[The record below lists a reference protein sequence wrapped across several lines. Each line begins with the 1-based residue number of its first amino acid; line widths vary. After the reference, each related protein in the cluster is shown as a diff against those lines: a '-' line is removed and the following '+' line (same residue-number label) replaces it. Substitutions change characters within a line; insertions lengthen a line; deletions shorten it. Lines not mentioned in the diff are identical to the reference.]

1 MPNVKPGA
9 IALTGNGKVA
19 ISGTP
24 ATATWPMFSG
34 TTIVLGATTEG
45 AIGATA
51 ATLSGLV
58 NKNVNYAS
66 ARFDTPDGVWPAE
79 GARNASRYVEFTV
92 PVTTGTFTLDP
103 SPSVA
108 APGGGSNTR
117 WDIVYSLTPDFS
129 APTALGMALRAVK
142 DTVVTNSYPSLGV
155 NDRRPDRRCTCAS
168 TRTTPAARLP
178 ARASC
183 SRTSSSPA

>member
-1 MPNVKPGA
+1 MKPGA
-9 IALTGNGKVA
+9 ISLTGNGKVA

-45 AIGATA
+45 AISATP

-58 NKNVNYAS
+58 NKNVNYSS

-79 GARNASRYVEFTV
+79 GARNAGRYVEFTV
-92 PVTTGTFTLDP
+92 PVTTGTFTLD
-103 SPSVA
+103 SISVGGGS
-108 APGGGSNTR
+108 GGGSNTR

-129 APTALGMALRAVK
+129 APTVLGMALR
-142 DTVVTNSYPSLGV
+142 G
-155 NDRRPDRRCTCAS
+155 
-168 TRTTPAARLP
+168 
-178 ARASC
+178 
-183 SRTSSSPA
+183 SRTRW